1 MRERSGSHICFNDD
15 TKIWLDTAHS
25 SFRLPRRSPQRC
37 VEPGC
42 FATTPLVYCQN
53 HYPSFRAFTADELP
67 LGNDGI
73 PKSLQRNLSKFLD
86 IVNQVAKTGL
96 QGSKKRSTRVQQ
108 LKAIVLV
115 FDMIVLNWHILQ
127 NYHKFVD
134 VCKQKMLDL
143 ANPNMS
149 AYSDDKMAVREFT
162 MRYAFLKYP
171 GVEFMPTVYPLN
183 LEMDGSSSGGSVA
196 APLPTTVSRNKVAA
210 AAKWLASTGVYS
222 CVPITM

>member
-1 MRERSGSHICFNDD
+1 MRERSGSHLCFNDD

-53 HYPSFRAFTADELP
+53 HYPSFRMFAADDLP

-86 IVNQVAKTGL
+86 IVNQVAQTGL
-96 QGSKKRSTRVQQ
+96 HGPKKRATRVQQ

-115 FDMIVLNWHILQ
+115 YDMIVLNWHILQ
-127 NYHKFVD
+127 NYTKFVD

-143 ANPNMS
+143 ANPKLS
-149 AYSDDKMAVREFT
+149 AYSDDTMAVREFS
-162 MRYAFLKYP
+162 MRYAFLKHP
-171 GVEFMPTVYPLN
+171 GVEFLPTVYPLN
-183 LEMDGSSSGGSVA
+183 LEMEGSSSSSVA
-196 APLPTTVSRNKVAA
+196 AQMPATVGRSKVAA
-210 AAKWLASTGVYS
+210 AAKWLASTGVLNQ
-222 CVPITM
+222 V